1 MEPLT
6 EGMIEE
12 EPLTEWTTQ
21 ELRDSLGWG
30 LYEWVPTVDEL
41 LRRERERCAAVCDD
55 MALVLVGH
63 ANHGYDVGTIL
74 EQAARNIRDVN
85 DPARTPSGTGRQ

>member
-1 MEPLT
+1 M
-6 EGMIEE
+6 
-12 EPLTEWTTQ
+12 EPLTEWTTA
-21 ELRDSLGWG
+21 ELRDSIGWG
-30 LYEWVPTVDEL
+30 TREWPEVLDEL
-41 LRRERERCAAVCDD
+41 LSRERERCAAVCDD

-85 DPARTPSGTGRQ
+85 DPARTPSGAGRR